1 MIQLIQEIRDAGNMH
16 VVISSHLLR
25 DIDECCDEVIIL
37 RDGNIA
43 AICNIEEERR
53 LNRKFLELETH
64 AEDGEDR
71 SFADAVQQLGCE
83 CALFGKG
90 RMKVVLP
97 ESIEIRALYE
107 IAAQR
112 DVQIRRMNYRRDSL
126 EDIFLKAM
134 GEVGARNGSL

>member
-1 MIQLIQEIRDAGNMH
+1 MH

-53 LNRKFLELETH
+53 LNRKFLELETR
-64 AEDGEDR
+64 GEDH

-97 ESIEIRALYE
+97 ESIEIRELYQ

-134 GEVGARNGSL
+134 EEVGARNGSL